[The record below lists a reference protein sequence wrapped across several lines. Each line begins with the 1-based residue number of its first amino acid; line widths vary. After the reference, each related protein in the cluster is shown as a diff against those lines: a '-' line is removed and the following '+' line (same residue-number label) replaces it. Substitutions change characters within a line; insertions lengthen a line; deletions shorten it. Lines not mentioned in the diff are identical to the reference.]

1 LIDQRAND
9 INDIA
14 RIMGNINSI
23 AVDLVK
29 ETGKQGEKLDQMT
42 TVINKADEN
51 AEEGLGELKSAKN
64 YQKKAGK
71 CQCCLVWI
79 IVIALL
85 VAGIVVYVVVIKPN
99 EDKSSDD
106 KDNSD

>member
-1 LIDQRAND
+1 MLQADVNLQKELIDQRAND

-29 ETGKQGEKLDQMT
+29 ETNKQGEKLDQMT
-42 TVINKADEN
+42 DAMQKADEN
-51 AEEGLGELKSAKN
+51 AEEALGELKSAKN

-71 CQCCLVWI
+71 CQRCLMWI
-79 IVIALL
+79 ILLALIIAGVI
-85 VAGIVVYVVVIKPN
+85 IYEVVIKPN
-99 EDKSSDD
+99 
-106 KDNSD
+106 